1 MLGNG
6 IGRPHGNKG
15 NRIDSAL
22 ARSEKLFGALLSRNI
37 KNNYETVATNTLTSI
52 AIDNNPTFI
61 ALKTEIET
69 FNDEV
74 RRAVREKTQI
84 IDYNWKYSMY
94 TGLRNLLKEI
104 VSTDDVNLKHAFLAR
119 AKQWFADK
127 MTKKGIM
134 VQEEYYI
141 RPETT
146 QSIRP
151 ITAGTRPF
159 TAMTRTIT
167 ARTSRMGGLDQTSV
181 NMSIEPHEMNNSVQG
196 KSFFDSRD
204 ELVPSKSRAEILRD
218 YDDGARSKHDSVEP
232 PADRYKALV

>member
-1 MLGNG
+1 MLVNG
-6 IGRPHGNKG
+6 VGRPHANKG
-15 NRIDSAL
+15 DRIDSAL

-37 KNNYETVATNTLTSI
+37 KSNYETVATTTLTSI
-52 AIDNNPTFI
+52 AIDNNPVFI
-61 ALKTEIET
+61 GLKSEIET

-74 RRAVREKTQI
+74 RRALQEKKEI

-104 VSTDDVNLKHAFLAR
+104 VSTDDIHLKHAFLAR

-127 MTKKGIM
+127 MTKKGIA
-134 VQEEYYI
+134 VQEDYYS
-141 RPETT
+141 RPETN

-151 ITAGTRPF
+151 ITANTRPF

-181 NMSIEPHEMNNSVQG
+181 NMSIEQG
-196 KSFFDSRD
+196 KSFFDSR
-204 ELVPSKSRAEILRD
+204 EEYVPSKYQAEILRD
-218 YDDGARSKHDSVEP
+218 YQDGARSLHDSVEP
-232 PADRYKALV
+232 PAER